1 MRISNHSFSHY
12 FHIKY
17 LTKPFPNYII
27 EVEIVISMR
36 AKRFEYRHK
45 DIPFLKKDIAFRI
58 VFTFLF
64 FAIFLWQL
72 IIMFYN
78 HSQGTLT
85 NVMLIVSIFVLVGS
99 LIFTLTAMLYAFRSI
114 NIINSIKRKGKAV
127 RVVTTLRNN
136 DKGSFIKLYSIITQI
151 IAVVVLLVLVSALT
165 YSILELVYYS
175 SVSFYMP
182 VLFLFAFS
190 GFNSVYHINAE
201 IDLIQNVKEF
211 SSIY

>member
-1 MRISNHSFSHY
+1 
-12 FHIKY
+12 
-17 LTKPFPNYII
+17 
-27 EVEIVISMR
+27 
-36 AKRFEYRHK
+36 
-45 DIPFLKKDIAFRI
+45 
-58 VFTFLF
+58 
-64 FAIFLWQL
+64 
-72 IIMFYN
+72 
-78 HSQGTLT
+78 
-85 NVMLIVSIFVLVGS
+85 
-99 LIFTLTAMLYAFRSI
+99 MLYAFRSI